1 MSAPAKLK
9 VTSAGS
15 CPAGAAVGTVE
26 AAPAAPRTTIGFAG
40 CSSPFWGSAPSARSA
55 RCCVSGGSDWM
66 RAVGSAVGGGFGG
79 CGDVQD
85 KSASVKKTTPRQQLN
100 DAPDRGSGNMRT
112 MSKPPTL
119 AGHKQFLRPTMHSR
133 RKGCQR
139 RAHYCRS
146 AVRTSRDPAL
156 SDRLPM
162 LILTFLAILS
172 GAGLALAWFLVAP
185 PIVAQIAA
193 SRVGH
198 ALRSR
203 GAMALLLILPFAA
216 VAAALVAQGD
226 RLRPSLASAPSAPPV
241 PLDQARKEAPHDL
254 DAAVKQLEARLAK
267 EPNDQDGWRLLSR
280 SYTELGETAKAED
293 AARHAAA
300 LGAKGG
306 DAETQS
312 ARGEDLVTAA
322 GGRVTP
328 DARAAFTA
336 ALAADPQDPRARFF
350 MGLAAAQDGNA
361 DEAVQRW
368 LELERDSPP
377 DAPWLQ
383 GLRANLDRLAQQ
395 AGIATDDL
403 AKRRSALAAA
413 SPMPAPPLPS
423 RAGGGCRAR
432 PDRFRRGRGGA
443 DGARRSPGDDP
454 QHGPAPRRSDGT
466 ESQGCRWLAAAR
478 PRLWR
483 PGRAAEIARRLSPRE
498 RGRSD
503 ARRRAPSL

>member
-1 MSAPAKLK
+1 
-9 VTSAGS
+9 
-15 CPAGAAVGTVE
+15 
-26 AAPAAPRTTIGFAG
+26 
-40 CSSPFWGSAPSARSA
+40 
-55 RCCVSGGSDWM
+55 
-66 RAVGSAVGGGFGG
+66 
-79 CGDVQD
+79 
-85 KSASVKKTTPRQQLN
+85 
-100 DAPDRGSGNMRT
+100 
-112 MSKPPTL
+112 
-119 AGHKQFLRPTMHSR
+119 
-133 RKGCQR
+133 
-139 RAHYCRS
+139 
-146 AVRTSRDPAL
+146 
-156 SDRLPM
+156 M

-226 RLRPSLASAPSAPPV
+226 KLRPSLASAPSAPPV

-322 GGRVTP
+322 GGTVTQ

-395 AGIATDDL
+395 AGIGTDDL

-413 SPMPAPPLPS
+413 SPMPAPPLPPAAPA
-423 RAGGGCRAR
+423 AGGA
-432 PDRFRRGRGGA
+432 
-443 DGARRSPGDDP
+443 PGP
-454 QHGPAPRRSDGT
+454 TASDV
-466 ESQGCRWLAAAR
+466 AAAAQMAPDDR
-478 PRLWR
+478 QAMIRTMVQRLADRMEQNPKDVDGWLQL
-483 PGRAAEIARRLSPRE
+483 GRAYGVLGEQQKSLDAYRRASEADPTRA
-498 RGRSD
+498 D
-503 ARRRAPSL
+503 ARQGL

>member
-1 MSAPAKLK
+1 
-9 VTSAGS
+9 
-15 CPAGAAVGTVE
+15 
-26 AAPAAPRTTIGFAG
+26 
-40 CSSPFWGSAPSARSA
+40 
-55 RCCVSGGSDWM
+55 
-66 RAVGSAVGGGFGG
+66 
-79 CGDVQD
+79 
-85 KSASVKKTTPRQQLN
+85 
-100 DAPDRGSGNMRT
+100 
-112 MSKPPTL
+112 
-119 AGHKQFLRPTMHSR
+119 
-133 RKGCQR
+133 
-139 RAHYCRS
+139 
-146 AVRTSRDPAL
+146 
-156 SDRLPM
+156 M

-226 RLRPSLASAPSAPPV
+226 RLRPSLASAPSTPPV

-300 LGAKGG
+300 LDANGG
-306 DAETQS
+306 DAEAQS

-322 GGRVTP
+322 GGTVTQ

-395 AGIATDDL
+395 AGIGTDDL

-413 SPMPAPPLPS
+413 SPMPAPPLPAAPA
-423 RAGGGCRAR
+423 AGA
-432 PDRFRRGRGGA
+432 A
-443 DGARRSPGDDP
+443 PGP
-454 QHGPAPRRSDGT
+454 TASDV
-466 ESQGCRWLAAAR
+466 AAAAQMAPDDR
-478 PRLWR
+478 QAMIRTMVQRLAERMEQNPKDVDGWLR
-483 PGRAAEIARRLSPRE
+483 LGRAYGVLGEQQKSLDAYRRASEADPTRA
-498 RGRSD
+498 D
-503 ARRRAPSL
+503 ARQAYDSAKSATGDKQ